1 VCLPLRV
8 AMLVVGGCDPL
19 SYGARSTLPRSLPGF
34 VRAYAPPDF
43 HTVSKAST
51 PRAPGRL
58 LYRYVLKRTLENCVK
73 TKFALF
79 YRPTPDRFLCKQGYE
94 PLTST

>member
-1 VCLPLRV
+1 VCRPPRV
-8 AMLVVGGCDPL
+8 AMLVAGGCDPL
-19 SYGARSTLPRSLPGF
+19 SYGARATLPRSLPGF

-58 LYRYVLKRTLENCVK
+58 I
-73 TKFALF
+73 
-79 YRPTPDRFLCKQGYE
+79 DRFVLE
-94 PLTST
+94 RTSENAVHAKFTMA